1 MTQEQYRLAIQ
12 NDVKNWL
19 IGYKNTNGVP
29 ASFMEDA
36 INKVLVSL
44 KDEVLQEFIA
54 AASQPPAEEV
64 PQQEG
69 VVSGN

>member
-1 MTQEQYRLAIQ
+1 MTQEQFRLAIQ

-44 KDEVLQEFIA
+44 KDEVLQEFITA
-54 AASQPPAEEV
+54 VSQPPAEEV
-64 PQQEG
+64 PQQEPDEDL
-69 VVSGN
+69 

>member
-54 AASQPPAEEV
+54 AVSQPPAEGAS
-64 PQQEG
+64 QQEG
-69 VVSGN
+69 AVSGN

>member
-1 MTQEQYRLAIQ
+1 MTQEQFRLAVQ

-19 IGYKNTNGVP
+19 MGYKETNGVP

-54 AASQPPAEEV
+54 AVSQPSAGEV

-69 VVSGN
+69 AVSGN

>member
-1 MTQEQYRLAIQ
+1 MTQEQFRLAVQ

-44 KDEVLQEFIA
+44 KDEVLQEFITA
-54 AASQPPAEEV
+54 VSQSPAEEV

-69 VVSGN
+69 EMSGN

>member
-1 MTQEQYRLAIQ
+1 MTQEQYRLVIQ

-54 AASQPPAEEV
+54 AVSQPPAEEV

-69 VVSGN
+69 AVSGN

>member
-54 AASQPPAEEV
+54 AVSQPPAEEV

-69 VVSGN
+69 AASGN

>member
-1 MTQEQYRLAIQ
+1 
-12 NDVKNWL
+12 
-19 IGYKNTNGVP
+19 
-29 ASFMEDA
+29 MEDA

-69 VVSGN
+69 EMSGN

>member
-1 MTQEQYRLAIQ
+1 MTQEQFRLAIQ

-19 IGYKNTNGVP
+19 IGYKETNGVP

-54 AASQPPAEEV
+54 AVSQSPAEEV
-64 PQQEG
+64 LQQEG
-69 VVSGN
+69 AVSGN

>member
-54 AASQPPAEEV
+54 AVSQPSAEEV

-69 VVSGN
+69 EMSGN

>member
-19 IGYKNTNGVP
+19 MTYKATNSVP

-54 AASQPPAEEV
+54 AVSQPPVESAS
-64 PQQEG
+64 QQEG
-69 VVSGN
+69 EVSGN